1 MTILSKIKLIKEL
14 AAAMCLV
21 FIAAVNV
28 SASEEAAH
36 SSGAS
41 HWFWMIVNFAVFLS
55 VIIFFLKKPL
65 SEYFAN
71 RTRMIE
77 QTLEEAKETKILAQ
91 KALDEIEKQLKMKD
105 SEIERIIH
113 IAKTSGEAERDKLIE
128 NAKRM
133 AEKIKEIT
141 EQNIDFEKRR
151 AISDIKKSA
160 VESAME
166 MAENSIKENISPKI
180 KDKLFDDAILQIGG
194 KN

>member
-1 MTILSKIKLIKEL
+1 M
-14 AAAMCLV
+14 
-21 FIAAVNV
+21 AV
-28 SASEEAAH
+28 SCFASEEAEH
-36 SSGAS
+36 TSGAS

-55 VIIFFLKKPL
+55 VIIYFLKKPL

-77 QTLEEAKETKILAQ
+77 QTLQEAKETKILAQ

-113 IAKTSGEAERDKLIE
+113 IAKTSGEEERDKLVE

-133 AEKIKEIT
+133 ADKIKEIT
-141 EQNIDFEKRR
+141 EQNIEFEKRK
-151 AISDIKKSA
+151 AIAEIKKSA
-160 VESAME
+160 VESAMG
-166 MAENSIKENISPKI
+166 MAEDTIKENITAEI
-180 KDKLFDDAILQIGG
+180 NNKLFEDAISQIGG